1 MAEKSEIFCNKCQI
15 CFEYNPLSIH
25 SCIELEVKEEI
36 SEFYENATCD
46 DPLYINKSQAQI
58 GFDKGRNQFVT
69 IPERIHEH
77 NLMVYEEKN
86 QIVTHSKTVY
96 EEENLYLTDRDEIK
110 CLISYQTTKMSEHV
124 RPYF

>member
-58 GFDKGRNQFVT
+58 GFDKVFNV
-69 IPERIHEH
+69 P
-77 NLMVYEEKN
+77 YEK
-86 QIVTHSKTVY
+86 Y
-96 EEENLYLTDRDEIK
+96 EPLSWFENEVLART
-110 CLISYQTTKMSEHV
+110 LILLPTGNRFPSFLSMQSPRYIQ
-124 RPYF
+124 